1 MINQPTDRPA
11 IDSLM
16 AVGKVKVE
24 SNILT
29 PLSRQKDILRL
40 HLVAKSVSHLL
51 VQSLPDALLDR
62 AKSRIQ

>member
-1 MINQPTDRPA
+1 MIDQPTDRLA
-11 IDSLM
+11 INSLM
-16 AVGKVKVE
+16 AVSEVEVK

-40 HLVAKSVSHLL
+40 HLIAKSVSHLL